1 MLVVSNVEV
10 KDSTASAAGELFCD
24 MFCKGHNARML
35 DCYHVERFETMNEVK
50 ICRVLFDNTEPMRTV
65 RGIGSFVHTCIHLYT
80 NYPANFIVDARQYWD
95 ILLDPRSVCYNGDFD
110 GGEEVFMKMT
120 ALGIVPSE
128 AFVLKGDE
136 MM

>member
-1 MLVVSNVEV
+1 
-10 KDSTASAAGELFCD
+10 
-24 MFCKGHNARML
+24 ML

-95 ILLDPRSVCYNGDFD
+95 IFLDPRSVRYNGDFD